1 MGRTT
6 TVTPQQLLDAGLD
19 LIIRQGYAAV
29 NIKTVA
35 QAAGCSTQ
43 PIVWA
48 FGNIEGYRAALRR
61 HATVY
66 AQAKTQGTSPADGH
80 ANAGYAYIDM
90 AIEAP
95 NLIRYLRSDEQS
107 LRQSGGIAMI
117 FDPAI
122 TLERRKFWEQTL
134 DVTAEEA
141 QKFVDFCVVHTEGI
155 VSLLLS
161 GVLPADKEKA
171 YRLLREGGEAYAMY
185 LKKG

>member
-6 TVTPQQLLDAGLD
+6 TVTPQQLLEAGLD
-19 LIIRQGYAAV
+19 LIIRQGYPAV

-61 HATVY
+61 HATAY
-66 AQAKTQGTSPADGH
+66 AQAKIQGRSPTDAH
-80 ANAGYAYIDM
+80 TNAGYAYIDM

-95 NLIRYLRSDEQS
+95 NLIRYLRSDEQD
-107 LRQSGGIAMI
+107 LRQSGGIALI
-117 FDPAI
+117 FDEQA
-122 TLERRKFWEQTL
+122 TLERRKFWEAAL
-134 DVTAEEA
+134 ALSPEDA
-141 QKFVDFCVVHTEGI
+141 QKFVDFCVVYTEGI
-155 VSLLLS
+155 VSMLLS
-161 GVLPADKEKA
+161 GVLQPDKENA

>member
-6 TVTPQQLLDAGLD
+6 TVTAQQLLDAGLD
-19 LIIRQGYAAV
+19 IIIRQGYAAV

-61 HATVY
+61 HATAY
-66 AQAKTQGTSPADGH
+66 AQAKTQGQSPADAH

-95 NLIRYLRSDEQS
+95 NLIRYLRSDERS

-117 FDPAI
+117 FDAAI

-134 DVTAEEA
+134 EVTAEEA
-141 QKFVDFCVVHTEGI
+141 QKFVDFCVVYTEGI
-155 VSLLLS
+155 VSMLLS
-161 GVLPADKEKA
+161 GVLQPEKENA

>member
-1 MGRTT
+1 MGRTA

-19 LIIRQGYAAV
+19 IIIRQGYGAV

-43 PIVWA
+43 PVVWA
-48 FGNIEGYRAALRR
+48 FGNIENYRSALRR
-61 HATVY
+61 HATAY
-66 AQAKTQGTSPADGH
+66 AQAKTQGASPTDAH

-95 NLIRYLRSDEQS
+95 NLIRYLRADEQD

-117 FDPAI
+117 FDAQA
-122 TLERRKFWEQTL
+122 TVERRKFWEQTL
-134 DVTAEEA
+134 EVTAEEA
-141 QKFVDFCVVHTEGI
+141 QKFVDFCVVYTEGI
-155 VSLLLS
+155 VSMLLS
-161 GVLPADKEKA
+161 AVLPSDRENA